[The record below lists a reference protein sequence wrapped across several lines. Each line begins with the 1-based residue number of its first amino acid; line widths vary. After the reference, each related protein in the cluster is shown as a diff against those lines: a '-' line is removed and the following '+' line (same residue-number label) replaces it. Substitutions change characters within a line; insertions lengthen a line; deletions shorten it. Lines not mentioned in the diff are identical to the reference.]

1 MNGDVKWAI
10 ASVNQGECQG
20 DVNLGVIDIQM
31 IFKKMKWDEIT
42 WGGKRGNEEGKRGK
56 KTETQDTP
64 KFQPL

>member
-31 IFKKMKWDEIT
+31 IFKKMK
-42 WGGKRGNEEGKRGK
+42 
-56 KTETQDTP
+56 
-64 KFQPL
+64 